1 MAALV
6 IRPLASLTHP
16 RGVRKGLSRKFLGIC
31 FFAGVLIVLGTPR
44 RLSPPLSISP
54 QPQCI
59 RSFWVRN
66 RGNVGVTS
74 KRDLKR
80 CFRRCLVMGG
90 SDEGFGQG
98 MRGGFGGNEARLL
111 VVCGP
116 SGVGKGTLM
125 ERLRG
130 RFGDKVAVAV
140 SHTTREPRQ
149 GECNGVEYHFVSVK
163 AFNKKIQ
170 ENGFVEFEN
179 IHNHLYGTSKDA
191 INQASEGERV
201 CVLEVDVKGAQSI
214 KNNKFNAKYV
224 YITLTGGLETLE
236 KRLRARASE
245 SQEKIK
251 IRMDVPFILTLTPPQ
266 GQLYT
271 ISIESMI
278 TLILTLSELSKTR
291 VLKC

>member
-149 GECNGVEYHFVSVK
+149 VIPKFIHIHTHTRTYIAVSHTTREPRQVIPKLIHIHTHTAVSVSHTTREPRQVIPK
-163 AFNKKIQ
+163 FIHIHTQTHIYIYIYNIYYIF
-170 ENGFVEFEN
+170 FV
-179 IHNHLYGTSKDA
+179 Y
-191 INQASEGERV
+191 
-201 CVLEVDVKGAQSI
+201 
-214 KNNKFNAKYV
+214 
-224 YITLTGGLETLE
+224 
-236 KRLRARASE
+236 
-245 SQEKIK
+245 
-251 IRMDVPFILTLTPPQ
+251 P
-266 GQLYT
+266 
-271 ISIESMI
+271 
-278 TLILTLSELSKTR
+278 
-291 VLKC
+291 